1 MHKFFI
7 ALKEICDDKD
17 GELNSKLCVGVGFFF
32 TWLLVVLPCAIFIDA
47 FPEYIFWGTLGSCLS
62 AFGISEISRTE
73 MPDGTRK
80 MKLKNEIKHEA

>member
-1 MHKFFI
+1 MRTFFL

-32 TWLLVVLPCAIFIDA
+32 AWLLIVLPCAIFIDN

-62 AFGISEISRTE
+62 SFGISEISRSE

-80 MKLKNEIKHEA
+80 MLFTNKPQNEK